1 MIDKTKT
8 ILAINPNAQFTIT
21 DGEITW
27 LNNTAPI
34 SLEDITAKQFEL
46 QILEDE
52 NKQTKI
58 DAKASAL
65 AKLSALGLTEE
76 EVKAII
82 GI

>member
-21 DGEITW
+21 DGEIAW
-27 LNNTAPI
+27 LNGTAPI
-34 SLEDITAKQFEL
+34 SIEDITAKQAEL
-46 QILEDE
+46 QIQYEQE
-52 NKQTKI
+52 KQAKI

-76 EVKAII
+76 EVQAII
-82 GI
+82 K